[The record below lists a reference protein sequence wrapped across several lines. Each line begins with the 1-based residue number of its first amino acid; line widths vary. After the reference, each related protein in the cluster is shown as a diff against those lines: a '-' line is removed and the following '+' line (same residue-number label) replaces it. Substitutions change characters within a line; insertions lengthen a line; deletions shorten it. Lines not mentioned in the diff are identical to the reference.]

1 MTIRLYLSGPM
12 TSQPEFNRPAFMD
25 AETRLSET
33 GFLVLTP
40 ARNVP
45 LTDSPTWQDY
55 MRLAIAQLATA
66 DMVALLPG
74 WHYSH
79 GARTEK
85 MLAEAHGQ
93 TERLGKHLFG
103 AGAV

>member
-1 MTIRLYLSGPM
+1 MTVRLYLSGPM

-25 AETRLSET
+25 AEARLTEA
-33 GFLVLTP
+33 GFLVLNP

-45 LTDSPTWQDY
+45 LADSPTWQDW
-55 MRLAIAQLATA
+55 MRLAVAQLATA

-85 MLAEAHGQ
+85 MLAEALGLPVR
-93 TERLGKHLFG
+93 RLHELEET
-103 AGAV
+103 